1 MGRLQLCT
9 SYVNMLKVAGPG
21 TAWQRAVGREGQT
34 VESEA
39 VHRKGHGLFYPDH
52 VSHHHSVAGNKTEA
66 VPMVVGVTD
75 LWEIQ
80 TLNS

>member
-1 MGRLQLCT
+1 M
-9 SYVNMLKVAGPG
+9 
-21 TAWQRAVGREGQT
+21 E
-34 VESEA
+34 ESET
-39 VHRKGHGLFYPDH
+39 VHQTGRDLLCPEH
-52 VSHHHSVAGNKTEA
+52 VCRHYSMAANETEA

>member
-1 MGRLQLCT
+1 MG
-9 SYVNMLKVAGPG
+9 G
-21 TAWQRAVGREGQT
+21 EGQT
-34 VESEA
+34 VEESEA
-39 VHRKGHGLFYPDH
+39 VHQTGRDLLCPEH
-52 VSHHHSVAGNKTEA
+52 VCRHYSMAANETEA